1 MITYF
6 KMKHLE
12 WKVKKMFYGTICAFM
27 DSKKE
32 ISDLLQNLYA
42 SLKDVPVDDL
52 QKEFVDK
59 LAEMIHDE
67 NKERKI

>member
-6 KMKHLE
+6 KMKHSE

-32 ISDLLQNLYA
+32 ISDLLHNLYI
-42 SLKDVPVDDL
+42 SLKDVPIDDL

-59 LAEMIHDE
+59 LAEMIHAE
-67 NKERKI
+67 NKERKN